1 MVHSA
6 QTRTGKNGERELP
19 VEPSMLRVSDLKRYF
34 DVSAP
39 FLNRLIERQPVQI
52 LKAVDGVSFQIK
64 KGETLLLPA
73 AAAEVMVNTSESRF
87 LKVSL

>member
-1 MVHSA
+1 MIEV
-6 QTRTGKNGERELP
+6 QTPEPDRRGEDAAT
-19 VEPSMLRVSDLKRYF
+19 VEQPLLRVSKLKRYF

-64 KGETLLLPA
+64 KGET
-73 AAAEVMVNTSESRF
+73 F
-87 LKVSL
+87 SLV